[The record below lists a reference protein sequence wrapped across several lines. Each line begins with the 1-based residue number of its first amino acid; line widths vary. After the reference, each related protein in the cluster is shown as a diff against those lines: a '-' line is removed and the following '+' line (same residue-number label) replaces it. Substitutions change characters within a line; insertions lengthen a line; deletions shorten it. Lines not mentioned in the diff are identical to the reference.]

1 MGWKEE
7 RSAVDRAAAAAILAT
22 LLLASI
28 VSVQSCSDGEDLT
41 IDRNIEGFFLGEKFE
56 DFKDR
61 IGVSVPWT
69 EIPSPPH
76 DPRGMMIAVTGTPSG
91 STEIEM
97 SRLTFFEDR
106 LAEIVLYYR
115 RTGFTKL
122 ETLRHILERRFGTG
136 ATSPDGTAEMAYK
149 TYWIKGPGMS
159 ITIRRITK
167 MPETEL
173 YVQYQHDELM
183 RRMKEKAGR

>member
-1 MGWKEE
+1 MRRKEQT
-7 RSAVDRAAAAAILAT
+7 SAINRAAAAKVLAT
-22 LLLASI
+22 FLLAAI
-28 VSVQSCSDGEDLT
+28 AVLHSCSEGEDLT
-41 IDRNIEGFFLGEKFE
+41 IDRNIEGFFLGEKFG

-76 DPRGMMIAVTGTPSG
+76 DPRGRMIAVTGTPSG

-106 LAEIVLYYR
+106 LAEIVLYYK

-122 ETLRHILERRFGTG
+122 ETLRHILEQRYGTE

-183 RRMKEKAGR
+183 RRMKEKASR